1 MSVTHK
7 PIDVR
12 LDNGTLRIGND
23 AYPLHTIT
31 KVMTREAE
39 PERGAAVRHY
49 AITATSWLFPAT
61 LASAVTPKAI
71 SALITITALAWFT
84 LRTTTL
90 VKYLRTTHHELI
102 IETSGTRHRAL
113 ASTDRRPIED
123 LALRIM
129 DALNQPPDRI
139 NQP

>member
-1 MSVTHK
+1 MSIAHK

-23 AYPLHTIT
+23 AYPLRTIT
-31 KVMTREAE
+31 RVMTREAE
-39 PERGAAVRHY
+39 PARTAAVRHY

-61 LASAVTPKAI
+61 IASAVTPKAV
-71 SALITITALAWFT
+71 SALITITALTWFT
-84 LRTTTL
+84 MRTTTL
-90 VKYLRTTHHELI
+90 IKYLRATHHELI
-102 IETSGTRHRAL
+102 IETAGTRHRAL
-113 ASTDRRPIED
+113 VSTNRKPVED